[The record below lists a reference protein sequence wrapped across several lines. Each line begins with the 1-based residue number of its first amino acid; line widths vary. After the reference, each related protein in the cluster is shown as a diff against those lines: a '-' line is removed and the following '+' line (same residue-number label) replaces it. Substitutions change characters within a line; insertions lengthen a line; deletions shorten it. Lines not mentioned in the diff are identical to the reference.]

1 LLLYLPPAAEP
12 NKDMRK
18 QAQIQLAGFERKMLV
33 NGLGEQIFYRYCSSF
48 QGFSRGIFTTE
59 RFMWGTKPYCTWNL
73 YSVKPANAISEKASG
88 QTYPDAFS
96 LNFLSSRPFFPY
108 S

>member
-1 LLLYLPPAAEP
+1 
-12 NKDMRK
+12 
-18 QAQIQLAGFERKMLV
+18 
-33 NGLGEQIFYRYCSSF
+33 
-48 QGFSRGIFTTE
+48 
-59 RFMWGTKPYCTWNL
+59 MWGTKPYCTWDL

-108 S
+108 IAEMLLTTNQSITEIVTSVGYKNNAYFYQHFRNMFGCSPLEYREQNHAMALL

>member
-1 LLLYLPPAAEP
+1 
-12 NKDMRK
+12 MRK

-33 NGLGEQIFYRYCSSF
+33 NGSGEQIFHRYCSSF

-59 RFMWGTKPYCTWNL
+59 RFMWETKPYCTWDL